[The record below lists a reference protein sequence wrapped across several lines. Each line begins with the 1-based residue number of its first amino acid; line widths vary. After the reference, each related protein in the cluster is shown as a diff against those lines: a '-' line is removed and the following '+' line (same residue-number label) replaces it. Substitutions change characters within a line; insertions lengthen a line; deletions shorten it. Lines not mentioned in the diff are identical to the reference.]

1 MATHPHN
8 FCIRYKTYRG
18 WLHNRRI
25 LCYCIT
31 DVLFEKAV
39 WDIAEGARY
48 MAINQ
53 MNLPPLRE
61 NILQA
66 AERLPMSEL
75 TNLVQDLLRLQ
86 ARRQAPV
93 LPLGEAELLRQINQG
108 LSAEQQLRHDE
119 LIEKRLAE
127 TLTPAEQQELMQIN
141 QLVEQLNVTRIKN
154 MIRLAQMRQ
163 ITLPQLMTTLGIPEP
178 HYVA

>member
-1 MATHPHN
+1 
-8 FCIRYKTYRG
+8 
-18 WLHNRRI
+18 
-25 LCYCIT
+25 
-31 DVLFEKAV
+31 
-39 WDIAEGARY
+39 

-66 AERLPMSEL
+66 AERLPMNEL

>member
-1 MATHPHN
+1 MA
-8 FCIRYKTYRG
+8 
-18 WLHNRRI
+18 
-25 LCYCIT
+25 
-31 DVLFEKAV
+31 V
-39 WDIAEGARY
+39 
-48 MAINQ
+48 NQ
-53 MNLPPLRE
+53 LNLPPIRE
-61 NILQA
+61 NIVQA

-75 TNLVQDLLRLQ
+75 TNLVQDLLSLQ

-93 LPLGEAELLRQINQG
+93 LPPSEAELLQQINQG
-108 LSAEQQLRHDE
+108 LSTEQQARYTQ

-154 MIRLAQMRQ
+154 LISLAQLRQ
-163 ITLPQLMTTLGIPEP
+163 ITLPHLMTQLGIAEP